1 MDWQSDRKRESPL
14 PFPTHTM
21 VLTSVRQLKNPAIRT
36 GEKSLWMQLAS
47 LQEQLRPNLSKKMT
61 ELVEEGEELTITD
74 KSFPTQFKY
83 KIVFSK

>member
-1 MDWQSDRKRESPL
+1 MGWLSDQKRECPV
-14 PFPTHTM
+14 PFPTDAM
-21 VLTSVRQLKNPAIRT
+21 VLTTTRQLKNPAIRT

-61 ELVEEGEELTITD
+61 ELVEEGEELTVTD

-83 KIVFSK
+83 KVVFSK